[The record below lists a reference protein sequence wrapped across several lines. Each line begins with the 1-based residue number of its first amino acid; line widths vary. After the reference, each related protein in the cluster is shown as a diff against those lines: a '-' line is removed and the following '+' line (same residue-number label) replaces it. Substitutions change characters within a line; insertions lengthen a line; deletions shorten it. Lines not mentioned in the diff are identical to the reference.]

1 MDNYAESVAS
11 EVDTDPPRP
20 DLAGDPADD
29 DPAYWGERLRLSAEP
44 PPAPEAAVS
53 LPSETTPPS
62 PPTRLVGN
70 TMAVNSAWPSPVL
83 LSPEKSNRV
92 AMTILVTKVDVG
104 AVALIADDPR
114 MLASGWDQNAMALPV
129 NILLTLDKHTGP
141 VYARVLG
148 TGQATFTMLE
158 TVR

>member
-1 MDNYAESVAS
+1 MDDYAESVA
-11 EVDTDPPRP
+11 EGVDTDPPRP
-20 DLAGDPADD
+20 DLAGNPADD

-44 PPAPEAAVS
+44 PPAPEAVVS

-62 PPTRLVGN
+62 PPTRVVGN

-83 LSPEKSNRV
+83 LSPEKLNRL
-92 AMTILVTKVDVG
+92 AMSILVTELDAG

-114 MLASGWDQNAMALPV
+114 MLASGWDQNAMVLPA

-148 TGQATFTMLE
+148 AGQATFTMVE